1 MCDILTTFS
10 GKYILGINAPHKNAL
25 PKATTLT
32 IPPIASLLLTS
43 ELISKAKVNAC
54 KVNTSVF
61 NTIVVILLY
70 LINFYQVI

>member
-1 MCDILTTFS
+1 M
-10 GKYILGINAPHKNAL
+10 LGINAPHKNAL

-61 NTIVVILLY
+61 NDSSNY
-70 LINFYQVI
+70 YRKDKKFYVGKNKVGNN